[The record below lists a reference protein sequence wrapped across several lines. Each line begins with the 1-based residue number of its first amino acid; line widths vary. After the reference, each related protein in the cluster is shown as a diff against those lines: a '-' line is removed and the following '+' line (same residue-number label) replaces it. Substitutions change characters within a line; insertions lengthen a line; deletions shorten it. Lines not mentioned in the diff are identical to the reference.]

1 MEVSQNLWNLKPI
14 FRKSK
19 AFTILELILTLGLS
33 SVLILSLL
41 SIFNYSKHVS
51 FLGNEI
57 DELMLNGRYALEFIK
72 DEVRAAEK
80 IVPTSKIKGLNGAYK
95 DNLGFVIINK
105 EDEILNRFTTYY
117 LKNGKLIRI
126 SGLAKNDSYPIYSQ
140 LQGHNEISEYIHSI
154 EGSGLDIEGKMIYL
168 SFKLLSDSGQD
179 INFKSSIY
187 IRCPIEN

>member
-1 MEVSQNLWNLKPI
+1 MWNLKLI